1 MMESIILFGL
11 GIMLLILMCFIFT
24 QIYLRD
30 ISVKTKQNMNGIS
43 HVWGVLTELK
53 LDIKLLEDKLVNS
66 KTAEIEE
73 GMEE

>member
-1 MMESIILFGL
+1 MESIILFGL